1 MQMSPMVNYLV
12 SGNWTEEQYRN
23 ILLPLSPV
31 IFIYFT
37 FEFIVSSKQIL
48 GVEGKLF
55 RNASMLDSTSSLR
68 EYDTQ
73 QFPLHRRNLFL
84 ICLYLSIMTPCHSG
98 EESTSLSIIL
108 LC

>member
-1 MQMSPMVNYLV
+1 MA
-12 SGNWTEEQYRN
+12 TEEQYRN
-23 ILLPLSPV
+23 ILLPLRPF

-48 GVEGKLF
+48 AVEGKLF
-55 RNASMLDSTSSLR
+55 RNASMLDSTPSLR

-84 ICLYLSIMTPCHSG
+84 ICLSLSIVTPCHSG

-108 LC
+108 LY

>member
-23 ILLPLSPV
+23 ILLPLSPF

-48 GVEGKLF
+48 AVEGKLF
-55 RNASMLDSTSSLR
+55 RNASMLDSTPFWSA
-68 EYDTQ
+68 
-73 QFPLHRRNLFL
+73 F
-84 ICLYLSIMTPCHSG
+84 I
-98 EESTSLSIIL
+98 
-108 LC
+108 